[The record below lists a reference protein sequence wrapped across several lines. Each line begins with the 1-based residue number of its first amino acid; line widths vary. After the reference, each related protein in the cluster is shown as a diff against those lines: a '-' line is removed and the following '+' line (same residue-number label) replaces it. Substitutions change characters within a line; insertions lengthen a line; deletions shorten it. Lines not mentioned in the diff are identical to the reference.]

1 MKLFIFFLS
10 LLSIFSSCCKK
21 GENTPT
27 ECEQNCV
34 LEPQVG
40 FGNAAIPK
48 YYFDSIEKKCKQF
61 IWGGGGGVVPFQTLE
76 ECEACGCE

>member
-1 MKLFIFFLS
+1 MKLVMILVS
-10 LLSIFSSCCKK
+10 LLAFSSCCKK
-21 GENTPT
+21 GEANPT
-27 ECEQNCV
+27 ECEQNCA

-48 YYFDSIEKKCKQF
+48 FYFDPVEKKCKQF
-61 IWGGGGGVVPFQTLE
+61 IWGGMGGVVPFQTFE